1 MMGLLRVTLQQR
13 HVPITN
19 QRELVARAL
28 FESVGPVSAED
39 IVSSL
44 RSRGQHVSKATVYRT
59 LGLLV
64 EAGFATEHD
73 FSQGFKRFA
82 TQAGPALRDH
92 CICTV
97 CGTVT
102 QLRHEEIQR
111 LQREIETASG
121 FHVLR
126 REFKLYGL
134 CPCCASSAEETGE
147 AV

>member
-1 MMGLLRVTLQQR
+1 MGLFRIALQQR

-28 FESVGPVSAED
+28 FEAVGPVCAED
-39 IVSSL
+39 IVASL
-44 RSRGQHVSKATVYRT
+44 ETRGQHVSKATVYRT

-64 EAGFATEHD
+64 DTGFATEHD
-73 FSQGFKRFA
+73 FSQGFKRF
-82 TQAGPALRDH
+82 TTRAGPARRDH
-92 CICTV
+92 CICTA

-111 LQREIETASG
+111 LQTEIELASG
-121 FHVLR
+121 FQVLK

-134 CPCCASSAEETGE
+134 CSCCASSTEEIRE
-147 AV
+147 AS